1 MSAIAPGT
9 KFKLDGVEYKVLRH
23 RFHLGAYWSCL
34 YYQKNSGLT
43 KTFSEQEILE
53 ALG

>member
-1 MSAIAPGT
+1 MSVIAPGT
-9 KFKLDGVEYKVLRH
+9 KFKVDEVEYKVIRYK
-23 RFHLGAYWSCL
+23 FHLGHQWVCL
-34 YYQKNSGLT
+34 YCKKNSGRT